1 MKSRAF
7 KVVTLF
13 LVMGLGS
20 GLLSILVATLS
31 KTWGWVGL
39 GAIVAPGLLISM
51 IIAARL
57 RWLSLNWSVPRCL
70 SAALIIVTAY
80 PVSVLVMIGS
90 ALLYGRL
97 YAVLFSDRW
106 HERFY
111 SGDDPAVNE
120 GIITGLYPA
129 AIVGA
134 VLVSLALRV
143 LTRKWDRQA
152 FVLMIVAGVATI
164 PLSTAIAGLIGEPN
178 WHLVLFPVGEAF
190 FSAVCGYWLVRASS
204 VQEQLV
210 SSPATAGEPYHR
222 PA

>member
-1 MKSRAF
+1 MKSSVF

-13 LVMGLGS
+13 LVVGLSS
-20 GLLSILVATLS
+20 GLISIFVATLS

-39 GAIVAPGLLISM
+39 GAILAAGLLVSM
-51 IIAARL
+51 IIAAGL
-57 RWLSLNWSVPRCL
+57 KWLSLKPSLWRSL
-70 SAALIIVTAY
+70 FATLIIIVAY
-80 PVSVLVMIGS
+80 PLAVLVMLGS
-90 ALLYGRL
+90 AFLYDSL
-97 YAVLFSDRW
+97 YAV
-106 HERFY
+106 RF
-111 SGDDPAVNE
+111 GGPDVTD

-143 LTRKWDRQA
+143 LTRKWEGQA
-152 FVLMIVAGVATI
+152 ILLLV
-164 PLSTAIAGLIGEPN
+164 IAGLLTVPLSEAIALLIGSRN
-178 WHLVLFPVGEAF
+178 WHLVLFPVGEAL
-190 FSAVCGYWLVRASS
+190 FSAVCGYWLVRASP

>member
-7 KVVTLF
+7 KVVALF
-13 LVMGLGS
+13 LVVGLS
-20 GLLSILVATLS
+20 AGLLSIFVATLS

-39 GAIVAPGLLISM
+39 GAILAPGLLISM
-51 IIAARL
+51 IIASRL
-57 RWLSLNWSVPRCL
+57 RWLSLKWSVPQYL
-70 SAALIIVTAY
+70 SAALIIITAY

-90 ALLYGRL
+90 AFLYGRL
-97 YAVLFSDRW
+97 YAVLFADRW
-106 HERFY
+106 HERYY
-111 SGDDPAVNE
+111 SGDDPTVNE

-134 VLVSLALRV
+134 ILVSLALRV

-152 FVLMIVAGVATI
+152 VVLMIVAGVATI

-190 FSAVCGYWLVRASS
+190 FSAVCGYWLVRAGP
-204 VQEQLV
+204 VQEKLA
-210 SSPATAGEPYHR
+210 SSQATGSEPYQR